1 MPPTTVTEAGDLRT
15 STAHVALLG
24 WSGDAIAGMRAADR
38 AFLAVVPPDFGPL
51 MEENGVPYETW
62 DFGAVDDRARELAQ
76 RLEARG
82 VGVAVPLYEETVPWA
97 GYLNGHLQDDPRQ
110 FRRSLLFRD
119 KGMMKRMAQ
128 LHGLRIGLF
137 EEVED
142 REQARRFLR
151 RVQDALVRLDTDEPL
166 MVHLKP
172 LDAAG
177 AVGHKVL
184 RRPSDADALDD
195 DDFPC
200 IMESHLEGQ
209 EFSCEVF
216 VHDGRV
222 RFLNITEYVRLG
234 HSNFIPASPSL
245 ERHRPVVE
253 DAVRRLVEATGIRHG
268 MLHPEFFVT
277 DDGTVRFGEVAAR
290 VPGGHIFQL
299 MQAAYGFDPYV
310 GMALCWDPDT
320 SDAELTSFFPEPVTG
335 ARTVAGCLM
344 VYPNKRSIE
353 RLDVPARVEE
363 DPYFN
368 GHTLVD
374 PLPGKVPEREG
385 FGNHFGTVFFRGD
398 DPDRMREILREYDGL
413 DYYA

>member
-1 MPPTTVTEAGDLRT
+1 MPETTVTEASDLLT

-24 WSGDAIAGMRAADR
+24 WSGDAIAGMRAAGR
-38 AFLAVVPPDFGPL
+38 SFLAVVPPDFGPL
-51 MEENGVPYETW
+51 MEQENVPYETW
-62 DFGAVDDRARELAQ
+62 DFGAVDDRARELA
-76 RLEARG
+76 RKLEARD
-82 VGVAVPLYEETVPWA
+82 VGVTVPLYEETVPWA

-128 LHGLRIGLF
+128 MHGIRIGLF

-142 REQARRFLR
+142 REQARRFVK
-151 RVQDALVRLDTDEPL
+151 RVQDALVKLDTDEPM

-184 RRPSDADALDD
+184 RRPSDADDLVDG
-195 DDFPC
+195 DFPC

-209 EFSCEVF
+209 EFSCEAF

-245 ERHRPVVE
+245 ERHRPVIE
-253 DAVRRLVEATGIRHG
+253 DAVRRLVDATGIKYG

-277 DDGTVRFGEVAAR
+277 DDGTIRFGEVAAR

-310 GMALCWDPDT
+310 GMALCWDPET
-320 SDAELTSFFPEPVTG
+320 SDGDLEAFFPTPVTG
-335 ARTVAGCLM
+335 AHTIAGCLM
-344 VYPNKRSIE
+344 VYPSKRSIE
-353 RLDVPARVEE
+353 RLDVPEQVEA

-385 FGNHFGTVFFRGD
+385 YGNHFGTVFFRGD
-398 DPDRMREILREYDGL
+398 DPDRMRQILRDYDGL